1 MGFAITALS
10 LLVCAAVFYAIVA
23 VFLRSEPSH
32 SEETPTSGEDS
43 DKPS

>member
-1 MGFAITALS
+1 MGFVITALS
-10 LLVCAAVFYAIVA
+10 LLVCAAVIYAIVA

-32 SEETPTSGEDS
+32 SEQEPRPGDDA